1 MIVLLVFFFDTHDSA
16 ELNEGR
22 NKLATP
28 AKVDFEKNV
37 SDMGEK
43 IRFNVS
49 VNEVIMTSSSP
60 VTMRPIELAKQP
72 ISNEM
77 KEKLTTSSADN
88 DYKSMKR
95 AFDTFNEKME
105 IYMNFYG
112 NEMSFLTTKLNT
124 MKDKLNTLE
133 ILQHEI
139 DQVLNRQNMADQK
152 LQMIQEALF
161 GSQSITA
168 KLDRIEFSVHRLHNR
183 IDEVMEKQRKF
194 TPQTIPVKRK
204 KESDDPLSDNDEQF
218 RNCESKIEQL
228 VAFVHSFAE
237 LNRLESTDILNRLGN
252 MQSQLIQFFD
262 VKGKIIADQFSQ
274 QSDNSTTVEQGLDIV
289 DETTK
294 YLYNSNETNVLNDVN
309 ATDVTVNESTEIPST
324 LSNTN
329 DDRKLFISNSKSNR
343 KRKRTTNMVG

>member
-1 MIVLLVFFFDTHDSA
+1 MFLFDTYDSA

-22 NKLATP
+22 NKSAA
-28 AKVDFEKNV
+28 AKVDFEKNM
-37 SDMGEK
+37 SDTGEK

-72 ISNEM
+72 ISNDV

-88 DYKSMKR
+88 DYQSMKR

-105 IYMNFYG
+105 TYG

-124 MKDKLNTLE
+124 MKNKLNTLE

-139 DQVLNRQNMADQK
+139 DQVLNRQNTADQK

-161 GSQSITA
+161 GSQSITG
-168 KLDRIEFSVHRLHNR
+168 KLDRIEFSVHQLHNR
-183 IDEVMEKQRKF
+183 IDDLIEKQRKF

-228 VAFVHSFAE
+228 VAFVYSFAE

-262 VKGKIIADQFSQ
+262 AKKTIIADQFSQ
-274 QSDNSTTVEQGLDIV
+274 QSDNSTVEPVFDIV
-289 DETTK
+289 DETTQ
-294 YLYNSNETNVLNDVN
+294 YLNHSNETNVLKYINV
-309 ATDVTVNESTEIPST
+309 TDVTMNETTEIPST
-324 LSNTN
+324 LSNLN
-329 DDRKLFISNSKSNR
+329 DDRKLFTSNLKSNR
-343 KRKRTTNMVG
+343 KRKRTTIMVG

>member
-1 MIVLLVFFFDTHDSA
+1 MVVLLVFLFDTHDSA

-22 NKLATP
+22 NKLATA

-37 SDMGEK
+37 NDTVEK

-60 VTMRPIELAKQP
+60 VTVRPMELVKQP
-72 ISNEM
+72 ISNDVTG
-77 KEKLTTSSADN
+77 KLTTSSADN
-88 DYKSMKR
+88 DYQSMKR

-124 MKDKLNTLE
+124 IKDKLNTLE

-139 DQVLNRQNMADQK
+139 DQVLNRQNAADQK
-152 LQMIQEALF
+152 LQLIQDSLF
-161 GSQSITA
+161 GSQSITG
-168 KLDRIEFSVHRLHNR
+168 KLDRIEFSVHQLHNR
-183 IDEVMEKQRKF
+183 IDELMEKQRKF

-218 RNCESKIEQL
+218 RSCESKIEQL

-262 VKGKIIADQFSQ
+262 VKGTIIANQFSQ
-274 QSDNSTTVEQGLDIV
+274 QSDNSTIEQGFDIV
-289 DETTK
+289 DESTQ
-294 YLYNSNETNVLNDVN
+294 YLNRSNETNVLKDVN
-309 ATDVTVNESTEIPST
+309 ATDVIVNDSSEIPST
-324 LSNTN
+324 LSNLN
-329 DDRKLFISNSKSNR
+329 DDKKLFTSNSKSNR
-343 KRKRTTNMVG
+343 KRKRTTNMVS